1 LDSRR
6 RSRAWRRGAG
16 RPPSTAATRTATTQ
30 RLTTRWAIQQ
40 VLIMK
45 FLSRGS
51 KYLVVEKL
59 DTQRL
64 GVGVAGGEKGGVE
77 GPRVDGGLRQ
87 LVLPYSSSSS
97 ALTEILLRFH
107 ECFPAPMISPRTRIS
122 EKRRCIS
129 PPLRSGPECVIMMAR
144 RWYLPADTRVS
155 GAYGCTVRAI
165 CQPRRLNEA
174 AVPRLNMAANTC
186 SSKKS
191 QTGRRSRSIIPISS
205 CAIIRISSV
214 DARESQSVVSAASL
228 MSRDSSP

>member
-1 LDSRR
+1 
-6 RSRAWRRGAG
+6 
-16 RPPSTAATRTATTQ
+16 
-30 RLTTRWAIQQ
+30 
-40 VLIMK
+40 MK

-165 CQPRRLNEA
+165 CQPRRLNGA
-174 AVPRLNMAANTC
+174 AVPRQLRAPRLNMAEIPVA
-186 SSKKS
+186 
-191 QTGRRSRSIIPISS
+191 RRNRRPAGARARSSRSAPV
-205 CAIIRISSV
+205 R
-214 DARESQSVVSAASL
+214 
-228 MSRDSSP
+228 

>member
-1 LDSRR
+1 
-6 RSRAWRRGAG
+6 
-16 RPPSTAATRTATTQ
+16 
-30 RLTTRWAIQQ
+30 
-40 VLIMK
+40 MK

-97 ALTEILLRFH
+97 ALTEIPLRFH

-205 CAIIRISSV
+205 CAIIRISGCTRISV
-214 DARESQSVVSAASL
+214 GCERGIINVTGQLAVRQPSPSQVGRAASSQSAPWSAE
-228 MSRDSSP
+228 RI